1 MNGSVILNV
10 AERREESK
18 VVAHAPFTDFRFL
31 ASLGMTGGKL
41 GIAKDTWEMS
51 NNLASTTGVPSHYQ
65 SHY

>member
-10 AERREESK
+10 AERSEESK
-18 VVAHAPFTDFRFL
+18 VVAHASFADFRFL

-51 NNLASTTGVPSHYQ
+51 NT
-65 SHY
+65 